1 MAEKGGDLVDKKD
14 ILQFEKDDASQM
26 GINGKQ
32 VFFAKRIN
40 GQISR
45 NKGKNETTNNK
56 LKQNDLEEDLFIE
69 FKNPYVDTED
79 SYRTKKSTKGYT
91 NDGKNNY
98 RIKSSKDRKKAKNKE
113 KNNKQKTHNTN
124 QRTINKKKSKKNKN
138 RKNRKIIALF
148 LIIFAMIIFALISPI
163 FNIQTINIEGN
174 DKVNSD
180 TIISLSG
187 VETGDNIFRISERN
201 IINNIKENTYIE
213 SVAISRNLPGTL
225 EISVKERKV
234 AYQIKVINSYVY
246 IDSQG
251 YILEKNSKSANV
263 PIIEGFSTDQNTLL
277 NSTRISNNDIPYLNT
292 LLKIMNTAKKEEFSN
307 LITKIIIENDEYIL
321 ELESENKKVYLG
333 DSSDIVNKMAYLKV
347 ILKQEKGNTGEVF
360 LNDDLNNG
368 FKPFFREEIKEEENK
383 RKENEEENTTK
394 NNK

>member
-1 MAEKGGDLVDKKD
+1 MDKKD
-14 ILQFEKDDASQM
+14 ILQFEKDDASEM

-45 NKGKNETTNNK
+45 NKRKDETTNNE
-56 LKQNDLEEDLFIE
+56 LVEQNDLDEDLFID

-79 SYRTKKSTKGYT
+79 SYRTKKSTKGKT
-91 NDGKNNY
+91 NANKNNY
-98 RIKSSKDRKKAKNKE
+98 GNRSPQNSTKAKNK
-113 KNNKQKTHNTN
+113 KRKYKQKTHNTN
-124 QRTINKKKSKKNKN
+124 QRQINKKKNKKNKS
-138 RKNRKIIALF
+138 RKIIVLF
-148 LIIFAMIIFALISPI
+148 LIIFAIIIFALISPI
-163 FNIQTINIEGN
+163 FNIQTIKVEGN
-174 DKVNSD
+174 NKVNSD
-180 TIISLSG
+180 TIVSLSG

-201 IINNIKENTYIE
+201 IINNIKENTYIK

-225 EISVKERKV
+225 EISVKEREV

-277 NSTRISNNDIPYLNT
+277 NSTRIQNDDIPYLNAM
-292 LLKIMNTAKKEEFSN
+292 LKIMNTAKKENFSN
-307 LITKIIIENDEYIL
+307 LITKIIIENDEYTL

-347 ILKQEKGNTGEVF
+347 ILKQESGNTGEVF
-360 LNDDLNNG
+360 LNGDLNNG

-383 RKENEEENTTK
+383 KNENKEENNTK
-394 NNK
+394 NN